1 MHKYHNNLA
10 HEQIQI
16 CMHRIISQLT
26 RVTEQKKICCKESNI
41 DKLFVKSDCLII
53 FLKRRY

>member
-26 RVTEQKKICCKESNI
+26 RVTEQKKYVVKKVILTNCWSNP
-41 DKLFVKSDCLII
+41 LV
-53 FLKRRY
+53 